1 MKMSLLSFLC
11 FLALTGLACRLTGA
25 PANAAPGQPTEPA
38 ARSQPGQPAPK
49 ATAVLASP
57 ANRPSRTPVKPQSD
71 LTYCTSP
78 EGVALKMDLYPPTGS
93 PQDGPTPA
101 VVYVHGGGW
110 MQGDK
115 NEGSG
120 AGIYPLLQRS
130 GFLVAAIN
138 YRLAPQYKFPAQI
151 IDVKCAVRYLRA
163 NAAAYNIDPQRI
175 GAVGGSAGGHL
186 VALLGV
192 TTAEAGWDTGEY
204 ADQSSRVQAV
214 VDMFGPT
221 DLTQLPLTANRGLGK
236 EVFGL
241 TGRNDPLLLAYS
253 PVTYITPDDPPFLI
267 LHGDQDE
274 LVPLQQSQILYERLQ
289 AAGVPAELVVV
300 KNAMHAFRPA
310 GGEEIQPS
318 GMQLFQTMIRFLNR
332 YL

>member
-1 MKMSLLSFLC
+1 MKRKPSLLVFLC
-11 FLALTGLACRLTGA
+11 LLALTSLACRLAGA
-25 PANAAPGQPTEPA
+25 AANANPVAPGQPAQEMA
-38 ARSQPGQPAPK
+38 APP
-49 ATAVLASP
+49 SP
-57 ANRPSRTPVKPQSD
+57 ASRPLRPQAAHPSEV
-71 LTYCTSP
+71 TYCTTP
-78 EGVALKMDLYPPTGS
+78 DGAALKMDLYPPTGS
-93 PQDGPTPA
+93 HQDGPIP
-101 VVYVHGGGW
+101 VVLYVHGGGW

-120 AGIYPLLQRS
+120 AGLYPLLQRS
-130 GFLVAAIN
+130 GYLVAAIN

-192 TTAEAGWDTGEY
+192 TTAEAGWDSGEY

-221 DLTQLPLTANRGLGK
+221 DLTQLHLTPRRGYGQ
-236 EVFGL
+236 EVFAIQSAD
-241 TGRNDPLLLAYS
+241 DPRLQTYS

-274 LVPLQQSQILYERLQ
+274 LVPLEQSQILYDQLR
-289 AAGVPAELVVV
+289 AAGVPAELVIV

-310 GGEEIQPS
+310 GGKEIQPS
-318 GMQLFQTMIRFLNR
+318 GMQLFQTLIQFLNR
-332 YL
+332 NL

>member
-1 MKMSLLSFLC
+1 MRHSLFAFLC
-11 FLALTGLACRLTGA
+11 LLALTSLACRSSQA
-25 PANAAPGQPTEPA
+25 PASRSASTLPPEVSPA
-38 ARSQPGQPAPK
+38 A
-49 ATAVLASP
+49 VASP
-57 ANRPSRTPVKPQSD
+57 APAKPTLQTRPPTRTAIGPQTD
-71 LTYCTSP
+71 LTYCTTP
-78 EGVALKMDLYPPTGS
+78 DGVALKMDLYPPTGAA
-93 PQDGPTPA
+93 QAGPTPA
-101 VVYVHGGGW
+101 VLYVHGGGW

-115 NEGSG
+115 TEGGG
-120 AGIYPLLQRS
+120 AGLYPLLQRS

-163 NAAAYNIDPQRI
+163 HAAAYNIDPQRI

-192 TTAEAGWDTGEY
+192 TTAEAGWDSGEY

-221 DLTQLPLTANRGLGK
+221 DLTQLRLNPRRGYGQ
-236 EVFGL
+236 EVFAIQSAD
-241 TGRNDPLLLAYS
+241 DPLLKTYS

-274 LVPLQQSQILYERLQ
+274 LVPLEQSRILYDKLR
-289 AAGVPAELVVV
+289 AAGVPAELVIV
-300 KNAMHAFRPA
+300 KNAMHAFRPYP
-310 GGEEIQPS
+310 GREIQP
-318 GMQLFQTMIRFLNR
+318 GGLELFQTLIQFLNR